1 MLDYIRVLL
10 SFILAINLMYM
21 FLDCEFK
28 NKKKLYLLGVFEV
41 VVLICD
47 VLILQN
53 FGFIYFMKLYPLLVQ
68 FPVFLAFLYISK
80 FKGIKVFFILLTV
93 IAITTSFSLVGFIIS
108 CIFVSTNTF
117 LNVVC
122 YILYL
127 PVCFIIYK
135 YLRPS
140 FLYMLRNADKGW
152 FGFCSIPLS
161 YTVLIYLSGKY
172 NLNMVVFETKS
183 FVTAILLLVL
193 TLSAYFQIF
202 RSFRQTREQLIMQN
216 EQNLL
221 RTQVAAAQMHL
232 EALKESQEKTI
243 IYRHDMRHHLAL
255 IGAKLA
261 DNNRESAQKYIAEM
275 EENIEGATVEKYCSN
290 YTVNLIIYYY
300 IMMAK
305 NEEITVETQINLPN
319 KNVVSDMDFCVIF
332 ANAIE
337 NATNA
342 CKCIPSTKDRTLKI
356 VCKPKNDQI
365 FIQITNSNVEAVMFD
380 GDMPIS
386 TKENH
391 GLGTKSIAA
400 VVKKYGGVYSFTA
413 EEGVFKTSIIL

>member
-1 MLDYIRVLL
+1 
-10 SFILAINLMYM
+10 
-21 FLDCEFK
+21 
-28 NKKKLYLLGVFEV
+28 
-41 VVLICD
+41 
-47 VLILQN
+47 
-53 FGFIYFMKLYPLLVQ
+53 MKLYPFLVQ

-80 FKGIKVFFILLTV
+80 FKGIKVFFVVLTV

-108 CIFVSTNTF
+108 CIFVSTTTF

-122 YILYL
+122 YIMYL
-127 PVCFIIYK
+127 PIWFIIYK

-140 FLYMLRNADKGW
+140 FLYMLRNTDKGW
-152 FGFCSIPLS
+152 FSFCSIPIS
-161 YTVLIYLSGKY
+161 YTMLIYLIAKY
-172 NLNMVVFETKS
+172 DLNMLIFETKT
-183 FVTAILLLVL
+183 FVTAILLLIL
-193 TLSAYFQIF
+193 TSSAYFQIF
-202 RSFRQTREQLIMQN
+202 RSFKQTREQVIMQN

-221 RTQVAAAQMHL
+221 RTQVVAAQMHL

-255 IGAKLA
+255 ISAKLA
-261 DNNRESAQKYIAEM
+261 DNNGESAKKYIAEM
-275 EENIEGATVEKYCSN
+275 EINIADATVEKYCNN

-305 NEEITVETQINLPN
+305 NEKITVETQIDLSN

-342 CKCIPSTKDRTLKI
+342 CKLIPSTKDRTLKI

-365 FIQITNSNVEAVMFD
+365 FIQITNTNLEAVMFE

-386 TKENH
+386 TNENH

-400 VVKKYGGVYSFTA
+400 VVKKYGGMSSFTA
-413 EEGVFKTSIIL
+413 EDGIFKTSIIL